1 MHPDESLL
9 VDAVSTEWM
18 RDRQLVAVVYEFHE
32 ISSRQS
38 VVKADGCAVPLPGR

>member
-1 MHPDESLL
+1 
-9 VDAVSTEWM
+9 
-18 RDRQLVAVVYEFHE
+18 VAVVYGFHE